1 LGRWGL
7 VPASEAGLAV
17 GPPPGSRLGANDF
30 FVSWK
35 NIFFFFIKVIQIF

>member
-1 LGRWGL
+1 

-35 NIFFFFIKVIQIF
+35 NIFFSFLLRSSKFSSCWF